1 MSGLFS
7 TLNISKGAMFAQQQ
21 QINVTSHNISNAGTP
36 GYSRQNLILQTGRP
50 QTVTGAGQVG
60 TGVVVSEVQR
70 ARNIFLDYQIRKE
83 SSHKGQYGIREQ
95 YLTEIE
101 SVFNE
106 PSDSGISKLMS
117 EFFDGWQSLSTNAE
131 KSDARTIVAQKAKTL
146 ADELNRTH
154 GKLNAIKENSK
165 AEIQQS
171 LFDIN
176 NIFDQLNSI
185 NDEIKTVTV
194 AGNNPND
201 LMDRRDLLLD
211 ELSSKFGI
219 NTKNETYNSMKL
231 TPDGLNDINLINT
244 DGSTPVKKLAFVNKI
259 DYIKDASGNIT
270 SATIQCYKNGDVT
283 SPKNK
288 FELTISGTAGAP
300 LDSDSLK
307 QLENIEKTRN
317 LWTEEK
323 GDGSGAISIGFGT
336 GKIDINVPTTTP
348 VAITKENLDGSYF
361 TPSSGAFGGILSI
374 YKDVDA
380 YIGQLDSLAKAL
392 AYSVNAIHTE
402 GYVPASGTSINF
414 FESSNG
420 NIDEITAGT
429 IKVNEDIL
437 SDAMKIQTGVSG
449 TSGSTDGAR
458 ALAIAQLR
466 DLAMGIQNI
475 DKNTTYATF
484 KGNEFTLPAG
494 ETILKGNNSSS
505 GMKIEAFYK
514 NSINKLGIQAQ
525 EAQRIVKNQETLLE
539 GLLTRRASVSG
550 VSMDEEMVN
559 LVQFQHAYQA
569 NAKMISTVD
578 ELLDVVINGLKR

>member
-7 TLNISKGAMFAQQQ
+7 TLNISKGAMYTQQQ
-21 QINVTSHNISNAGTP
+21 SINITSHNIANAGTP
-36 GYSRQNLILQTGRP
+36 GYSRQHGVVQTGRP

-60 TGVVVSEVQR
+60 SGVVMNEVQR
-70 ARNIFLDYQIRKE
+70 TRNIFLDYQIRKE
-83 SSHKGQYGIREQ
+83 SSHKGNYGVREQ

-106 PSDSGISKLMS
+106 PSDTGLSKLMS

-131 KSDARTIVAQKAKTL
+131 KPDARTIVAQKAKTL
-146 ADELNRTH
+146 ADELNHTYE
-154 GKLNAIKENSK
+154 KLNSIKENSK

-211 ELSSKFGI
+211 ELSTKFGI
-219 NTKNETYNSMKL
+219 STKNENYNSMILK
-231 TPDGLNDINLINT
+231 PEGLDNINLIDT

-259 DYIKDASGNIT
+259 DYIKDGSGNIT

-283 SPKNK
+283 SPNNM
-288 FELTISGTAGAP
+288 FELTIAAP
-300 LDSDSLK
+300 DADTLK
-307 QLENIEKTRN
+307 QLETIEKTRN

-323 GDGSGAISIGFGT
+323 GDGSGAISIGFGS
-336 GKIDINVPTTTP
+336 GKIEITVPTTAP
-348 VAITKENLDGSYF
+348 VAITKENLEGAYF
-361 TPSSGAFGGILSI
+361 TPSTGAFGGVLSV
-374 YKDVDA
+374 YKDVDD
-380 YIGQLDSLAKAL
+380 YIGQLNSLAKGL
-392 AYSVNAIHTE
+392 AYAVNAIHSE
-402 GYVPASGTSINF
+402 GYEPKIGTSIDF
-414 FESSNG
+414 FTSSNG
-420 NIDEITAGT
+420 DIDKITAGT

-437 SDAMKIQTGVSG
+437 SDVMKIQTGVSG
-449 TSGSTDGAR
+449 TSGGTDGAR
-458 ALAIAQLR
+458 ALKIAQLR
-466 DLAMGIQNI
+466 DVATNIQTI
-475 DKNTTYATF
+475 TSNTKYEDFVLENFEKPSGTY
-484 KGNEFTLPAG
+484 GAG
-494 ETILKGNNSSS
+494 EIPTGKNLNS

-514 NSINKLGIQAQ
+514 NSINKLGIQSQ
-525 EAQRIVKNQETLLE
+525 EAQRIVKNQETLLQ
-539 GLLTRRASVSG
+539 GLTTRRASVSG

-559 LVQFQHAYQA
+559 LIQFQHAYQA
-569 NAKMISTVD
+569 NAKMINTVD